1 MAKLTLDER
10 INKITDLILKEE
22 IKVEEAKAKIKSWN
36 KELKSLQEEKNK
48 IFANDFIKI
57 LADSGLSSD
66 REKEDFISDIKQ
78 QLKAKKVAN
87 VVESNFEDND

>member
-36 KELKSLQEEKNK
+36 KELKSLNEEKNR

-57 LADSGLSSD
+57 LADRGLSSD

-78 QLKAKKVAN
+78 QLKNKKCTYVADN
-87 VVESNFEDND
+87 NFEDNN